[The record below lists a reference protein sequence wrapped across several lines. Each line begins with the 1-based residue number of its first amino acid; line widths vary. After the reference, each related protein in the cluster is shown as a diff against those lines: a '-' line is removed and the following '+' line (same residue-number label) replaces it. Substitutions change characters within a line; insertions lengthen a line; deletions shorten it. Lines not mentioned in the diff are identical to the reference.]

1 MIVPIVAYGDP
12 ILKLKAS
19 EISSNELNKIGPLID
34 DLWETMYNA
43 NGVGIAAPQIG
54 VSKKVFIADFSF
66 FKDEEGFNENELLK
80 MQQVFINP
88 KIVNETGDDF
98 VYPEGCLS
106 IPNISEN
113 VVRKEKLKI
122 KF

>member
-54 VSKKVFIADFSF
+54 SF
-66 FKDEEGFNENELLK
+66 
-80 MQQVFINP
+80 
-88 KIVNETGDDF
+88 
-98 VYPEGCLS
+98 
-106 IPNISEN
+106 
-113 VVRKEKLKI
+113 
-122 KF
+122 

>member
-43 NGVGIAAPQIG
+43 NGVGIAR
-54 VSKKVFIADFSF
+54 F
-66 FKDEEGFNENELLK
+66 LLSLRR
-80 MQQVFINP
+80 
-88 KIVNETGDDF
+88 
-98 VYPEGCLS
+98 YY
-106 IPNISEN
+106 
-113 VVRKEKLKI
+113 
-122 KF
+122 

>member
-19 EISSNELNKIGPLID
+19 EISSNELNKLDTLID

-54 VSKKVFIADFSF
+54 ISKKNLYCRF
-66 FKDEEGFNENELLK
+66 FFLQG
-80 MQQVFINP
+80 
-88 KIVNETGDDF
+88 
-98 VYPEGCLS
+98 
-106 IPNISEN
+106 
-113 VVRKEKLKI
+113 
-122 KF
+122 